1 MPLSQTETDLRVFAI
16 EKIGTAMLDV
26 AQAFEIAYGLKAASL
41 PCLGAVL
48 LRFAALVAA
57 TAVDR
62 ETFINAAGVT
72 FDEEKDRQKKSDG
85 AQRPIDGYVPL

>member
-1 MPLSQTETDLRVFAI
+1 MPLSQTEKDLRLFAI
-16 EKIGTAMLDV
+16 EKLGKAMTDV
-26 AQAFEIAYGLKAASL
+26 AQAYEIAYGRKAESL

-48 LRFAALVAA
+48 LRFAALVAVIG
-57 TAVDR
+57 VDR
-62 ETFINAAGVT
+62 ENFLAAAAHT